1 MPASDKTNEKR
12 PVIITTNVLFKTVRR
27 ALLRVILCK
36 RPCTAVLFRLWYV
49 RGLCAVAPLPGRFI
63 SHVILRERCNEVR
76 RIVKYSDDFS
86 LFWRNFCERVC
97 ITQQTVKYFDDFAQL
112 PCPL

>member
-36 RPCTAVLFRLWYV
+36 IPCTAVLFRLWYV
-49 RGLCAVAPLPGRFI
+49 RGLCAMAPLPGRFI
-63 SHVILRERCNEVR
+63 SYVILRERCTEVR
-76 RIVKYSDDFS
+76 RIVRYSDDFS
-86 LFWRNFCERVC
+86 LFWEISAKESVSRNRLQNISTISHNCS
-97 ITQQTVKYFDDFAQL
+97 AH
-112 PCPL
+112 

>member
-36 RPCTAVLFRLWYV
+36 IPCTAVLFRLWYV
-49 RGLCAVAPLPGRFI
+49 RGLCAMAPLPGRFI
-63 SHVILRERCNEVR
+63 SYVILRERCTEVR
-76 RIVKYSDDFS
+76 RIVRYSDDFQ
-86 LFWRNFCERVC
+86 FFGDFCEGDR
-97 ITQQTVKYFDDFAQL
+97 ITQTDCKDSDDFAQL
-112 PCPL
+112 LCPL

>member
-36 RPCTAVLFRLWYV
+36 IPCTAVLFRLWYV
-49 RGLCAVAPLPGRFI
+49 RGLCAMAPLPGRFI
-63 SHVILRERCNEVR
+63 SYVILRERYTEVR
-76 RIVKYSDDFS
+76 RVRYSDDFS
-86 LFWRNFCERVC
+86 LFWEISVKESVSRNR
-97 ITQQTVKYFDDFAQL
+97 L
-112 PCPL
+112 